1 MPNEWQSVLDEISN
15 NVSEMAFNVYFTN
28 FNLVSN
34 EDGVITVSVPNSMIK
49 NSIEKKFLSAVEG
62 ALEANHIKYDKIN
75 IIIQEGDKKKK
86 AIARRAIEVLPE
98 NQTQSISSVGSIA
111 KHDNTSNIVTY
122 GGKTRFSTTN
132 SGLNPKYR
140 FDNYVIGSNN
150 DLAVSAARAVIEHP
164 GERYNPYFIY
174 GGSGLGKTHLIQAI
188 GNEIQERYP
197 EKKVLYVTI
206 EQFYHEF
213 VEAMRKK
220 IEGFAEKYRHVDV
233 LIVDD
238 FQYIVGK
245 EKSQE
250 EFFHTFNELHNAN
263 KQIIV
268 SSDRLPNQI
277 ATVDARLAS
286 RLMTGIPIDI
296 QMPDFEVRCAIL
308 KMKAEMIGAEID
320 DKTVEYLAD
329 NIRTNIRDLEGELNR
344 ILAIA
349 EMRGVPPYE
358 LIAEDD
364 GIAAQ
369 NIITTKRRT
378 ASPKQV
384 VEKVA
389 KYYDLSSKDLYG
401 TKRTKNIKNARQ
413 IAMYLMN
420 EELGLS
426 TVRIG
431 TEFSKDHTTIM
442 HGVKVIKTALKNDF
456 RLREQI
462 TELREKIYSNWCGKA
477 VKKSVDKSVKNRWIK
492 NVYKFQLWKVS
503 SKLTISKVQKPSFT
517 RVLQKLFT
525 WILHEKIAHFISVN
539 MGVFHVFHVELL

>member
-49 NSIEKKFLSAVEG
+49 NSIEKKFLSAVER

-308 KMKAEMIGAEID
+308 KMKDEMIGAEID

-462 TELREKIYSNWCGKA
+462 TELREKIYSN
-477 VKKSVDKSVKNRWIK
+477 
-492 NVYKFQLWKVS
+492 
-503 SKLTISKVQKPSFT
+503 
-517 RVLQKLFT
+517 
-525 WILHEKIAHFISVN
+525 
-539 MGVFHVFHVELL
+539 

>member
-15 NVSEMAFNVYFTN
+15 NVSEMAFNVYFRN

-34 EDGVITVSVPNSMIK
+34 EDGVITISVPNSMIK
-49 NSIEKKFLSAVEG
+49 NSIEKKYLSAVEG
-62 ALEANHIKYDKIN
+62 ALEANHIKYNEIK
-75 IIIQEGDKKKK
+75 IIISEVDARKK

-98 NQTQSISSVGSIA
+98 NLPKSISSTPS
-111 KHDNTSNIVTY
+111 KHETSSTTITY
-122 GGKTRFSTTN
+122 GGKTRFSTSNT
-132 SGLNPKYR
+132 GLNPKYR

-150 DLAVSAARAVIEHP
+150 DLAVSAAHAVIEHP

-188 GNEIQERYP
+188 GNEIHERYP

-308 KMKAEMIGAEID
+308 KMKAEMLGAEID

-344 ILAIA
+344 FLALA
-349 EMRGVPPYE
+349 ELRGVKPSE
-358 LIAEDD
+358 LIDEDD
-364 GIAAQ
+364 GIASQ
-369 NIITTKRRT
+369 NIIATKRRN

-384 VEKVA
+384 VDKVA
-389 KYYDLSSKDLYG
+389 KYYDLTSKDLYG

-431 TEFSKDHTTIM
+431 NEFNKDHTTIM
-442 HGVKVIKTALKNDF
+442 HGIKVVKTSLKNDF

-462 TELREKIYSNWCGKA
+462 TELREKIYSN
-477 VKKSVDKSVKNRWIK
+477 
-492 NVYKFQLWKVS
+492 
-503 SKLTISKVQKPSFT
+503 
-517 RVLQKLFT
+517 
-525 WILHEKIAHFISVN
+525 
-539 MGVFHVFHVELL
+539 

>member
-15 NVSEMAFNVYFTN
+15 NVSEMAFNVYFRN

-34 EDGVITVSVPNSMIK
+34 EDGVITISVPNSMIK
-49 NSIEKKFLSAVEG
+49 NSIEKKYLSAVEG
-62 ALEANHIKYDKIN
+62 ALEANHIKYNEIK
-75 IIIQEGDKKKK
+75 IIISEVDARKK

-98 NQTQSISSVGSIA
+98 NLPKSISSTPS
-111 KHDNTSNIVTY
+111 KHETSSTTVTY
-122 GGKTRFSTTN
+122 GGKTRFSTSNT
-132 SGLNPKYR
+132 GLNPKYR

-150 DLAVSAARAVIEHP
+150 DLAVSAAHAVIEHP

-188 GNEIQERYP
+188 GNEIHERY
-197 EKKVLYVTI
+197 
-206 EQFYHEF
+206 
-213 VEAMRKK
+213 
-220 IEGFAEKYRHVDV
+220 
-233 LIVDD
+233 
-238 FQYIVGK
+238 K

-308 KMKAEMIGAEID
+308 KMKAEMLGAEID

-344 ILAIA
+344 FLALA
-349 EMRGVPPYE
+349 ELRGVKPSE
-358 LIAEDD
+358 LIDEDD
-364 GIAAQ
+364 GIASQ
-369 NIITTKRRT
+369 NIIATKRRN

-384 VEKVA
+384 VDKVA
-389 KYYDLSSKDLYG
+389 KYYDLTSKDLYG

-431 TEFSKDHTTIM
+431 NEFNKDHTTIM
-442 HGVKVIKTALKNDF
+442 HGIKVVKTSLKNDF

-462 TELREKIYSNWCGKA
+462 TELREKIYSN
-477 VKKSVDKSVKNRWIK
+477 
-492 NVYKFQLWKVS
+492 
-503 SKLTISKVQKPSFT
+503 
-517 RVLQKLFT
+517 
-525 WILHEKIAHFISVN
+525 
-539 MGVFHVFHVELL
+539 

>member
-329 NIRTNIRDLEGELNR
+329 N
-344 ILAIA
+344 
-349 EMRGVPPYE
+349 
-358 LIAEDD
+358 
-364 GIAAQ
+364 
-369 NIITTKRRT
+369 
-378 ASPKQV
+378 
-384 VEKVA
+384 
-389 KYYDLSSKDLYG
+389 
-401 TKRTKNIKNARQ
+401 
-413 IAMYLMN
+413 MN
-420 EELGLS
+420 
-426 TVRIG
+426 
-431 TEFSKDHTTIM
+431 
-442 HGVKVIKTALKNDF
+442 
-456 RLREQI
+456 
-462 TELREKIYSNWCGKA
+462 
-477 VKKSVDKSVKNRWIK
+477 
-492 NVYKFQLWKVS
+492 
-503 SKLTISKVQKPSFT
+503 
-517 RVLQKLFT
+517 
-525 WILHEKIAHFISVN
+525 
-539 MGVFHVFHVELL
+539 

>member
-15 NVSEMAFNVYFTN
+15 NVSEMAFNVYFKN
-28 FNLVSN
+28 FNFVSN
-34 EDGVITVSVPNSMIK
+34 EDGVLTISVPNSMIK
-49 NSIEKKFLSAVEG
+49 NSIEKKYFSAVEG
-62 ALEANHIKYDKIN
+62 ALESNHYKYDTIN
-75 IIIQEGDKKKK
+75 IIVSEANKKKQT
-86 AIARRAIEVLPE
+86 IARHAIEVLPE
-98 NQTQSISSVGSIA
+98 NIIQSV
-111 KHDNTSNIVTY
+111 NTTPRMPKRENNTTTVTFN
-122 GGKTRFSTTN
+122 GKTRFSTSN

-150 DLAVSAARAVIEHP
+150 DLAVSAAHAVIEHP

-197 EKKVLYVTI
+197 DKKVLYVTI

-220 IEGFAEKYRHVDV
+220 IEGFADKYRHVDV

-308 KMKAEMIGAEID
+308 KMKAEMLGAEID

-344 ILAIA
+344 FLALA
-349 EMRGVPPYE
+349 ELRGVKPYE
-358 LIAEDD
+358 LIEEDE
-364 GIAAQ
+364 GIAGQ
-369 NIITTKRRT
+369 PIIATKRRN

-384 VEKVA
+384 IDKVA
-389 KYYDLSSKDLYG
+389 KYYDLSSKDLLG
-401 TKRTKNIKNARQ
+401 VKRTKNIKNARQ

-431 TEFSKDHTTIM
+431 NEFSKDHTTVM
-442 HGVKVIKTALKNDF
+442 HGIKVVKTSLKNDF

-462 TELREKIYSNWCGKA
+462 TELREKIYSN
-477 VKKSVDKSVKNRWIK
+477 
-492 NVYKFQLWKVS
+492 
-503 SKLTISKVQKPSFT
+503 
-517 RVLQKLFT
+517 
-525 WILHEKIAHFISVN
+525 
-539 MGVFHVFHVELL
+539 